1 MEEAFAAEEDVL
13 CALDGL
19 HINGAGGVC
28 HGQVAGVHDDL
39 LAGLEIVF
47 HGMTVDLDEGDA
59 AAGDL
64 LHDETLAAEEAGH
77 AALLEEGQDLSYQ
90 YEITDQDG
98 RVWKTEDPYRFDP
111 VFDSEDGEKSYRKKI
126 DKDIVKAY
134 KEALRFIIE
143 RVKNYC
149 EARGA
154 SYLLAPANASIFDI
168 FFGKMVDMGV
178 LK

>member
-1 MEEAFAAEEDVL
+1 MCVQVL
-13 CALDGL
+13 SA
-19 HINGAGGVC
+19 
-28 HGQVAGVHDDL
+28 
-39 LAGLEIVF
+39 
-47 HGMTVDLDEGDA
+47 DELNPKVRGKMH
-59 AAGDL
+59 L
-64 LHDETLAAEEAGH
+64 
-77 AALLEEGQDLSYQ
+77 
-90 YEITDQDG
+90 
-98 RVWKTEDPYRFDP
+98 
-111 VFDSEDGEKSYRKKI
+111 FDSENGEKSYRKKI